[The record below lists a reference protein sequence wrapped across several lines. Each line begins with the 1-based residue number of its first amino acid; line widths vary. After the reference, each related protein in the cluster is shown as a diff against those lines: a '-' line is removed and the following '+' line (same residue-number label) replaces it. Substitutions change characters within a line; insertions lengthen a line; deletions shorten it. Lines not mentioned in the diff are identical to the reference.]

1 MGVHGEDTALHRRSA
16 SDVSTTSGRN
26 AEGTFSD
33 VWRTIKVG
41 RAGRP
46 ARDTA
51 APWRRSDPLFALVS
65 CGVMR
70 GILMKKKNG
79 EAGEQRRSDEQV
91 TALGVKPFSPQ
102 GPHENGE
109 PPSRPPASRRPPPAA
124 DPCPP
129 PQFSNLSVDT
139 FYESFMCA
147 DSLHRKR
154 GFWLAYFCSMLT
166 TWLLL
171 CTFTD
176 PGLALTWLNIV
187 HALCTFPAFHV
198 FKIQR
203 FDKQNI
209 YDGEAEPQTYW
220 EQIDNGKQWTKTR
233 KVRTARPP
241 TRGDGI
247 TPPEVEIPLTPHHPR
262 NSLLPAKAL
271 LVAPV
276 VLYLLATNSTD
287 FERQPLLINLLAML
301 ASVVPK
307 LRAQ

>member
-1 MGVHGEDTALHRRSA
+1 MMAGQAQRRRGLGVHGEDTALHRRSA

-33 VWRTIKVG
+33 VWRTIKG
-41 RAGRP
+41 SSG
-46 ARDTA
+46 
-51 APWRRSDPLFALVS
+51 
-65 CGVMR
+65 GVTNK
-70 GILMKKKNG
+70 L
-79 EAGEQRRSDEQV
+79 Q
-91 TALGVKPFSPQ
+91 
-102 GPHENGE
+102 
-109 PPSRPPASRRPPPAA
+109 PSGSNPSLHKGHTRT
-124 DPCPP
+124 
-129 PQFSNLSVDT
+129 FSNLSVDT

-154 GFWLAYFCSMLT
+154 GFWLAYFCSIFT

-233 KVRTARPP
+233 K
-241 TRGDGI
+241 
-247 TPPEVEIPLTPHHPR
+247 
-262 NSLLPAKAL
+262 AL